1 MLSSGHVVE
10 SRDSMKVFKP
20 ESGLRSGKFG
30 IFFSPTKVNSEGSVE
45 DVCFHTFFHIRLK
58 I

>member
-1 MLSSGHVVE
+1 MLLRASRREVSMLSSGHVVE

-30 IFFSPTKVNSEGSVE
+30 IFFFTNKS
-45 DVCFHTFFHIRLK
+45 
-58 I
+58 